1 MLYGQLDRE
10 NYLLDR
16 EMTQNINSDYSV
28 EELQK
33 ADLDI
38 NRIHTELTDE
48 LSSWRDGQLSAI
60 QDLRSET
67 LAWKDY
73 YNAEKSKLESLALQ
87 DNDLETMTA
96 MLREEFTR
104 ARLMSGKGKIKGKYD
119 SSDTRGT
126 LERSIQ
132 SVMWS
137 KDAFDS
143 KLFKQQRK
151 PPYTLPSDIF
161 YACKLFA
168 VHFILI
174 LAAFVCFRSPYGLQL
189 MFSITMQNIAIVS
202 LLSFILCIIQFI
214 SRAIASIP
222 ISYHVIMSDIR
233 YGFKLFLVTLALA
246 AISVIGLYLLGSGQL
261 PYNTQSVRKEIF
273 VPSVVL
279 WVLWFVAYKIV
290 SGEFFTRN
298 GFISDTDN
306 QQHGVVVNINWCFS
320 FILCISWWAYDHI
333 YSFDSDTS
341 QRRRFRHPR
350 RINYDIFHVD
360 GISSRAAE
368 LA

>member
-1 MLYGQLDRE
+1 
-10 NYLLDR
+10 
-16 EMTQNINSDYSV
+16 
-28 EELQK
+28 
-33 ADLDI
+33 
-38 NRIHTELTDE
+38 
-48 LSSWRDGQLSAI
+48 
-60 QDLRSET
+60 
-67 LAWKDY
+67 
-73 YNAEKSKLESLALQ
+73 
-87 DNDLETMTA
+87 
-96 MLREEFTR
+96 
-104 ARLMSGKGKIKGKYD
+104 MSGKGKIKGKYD

-151 PPYTLPSDIF
+151 PPYTLPSYIF

-189 MFSITMQNIAIVS
+189 MFSITVQNIAIVS

-222 ISYHVIMSDIR
+222 ISFHVIMSDIR

-290 SGEFFTRN
+290 SCEFFTRN

-320 FILCISWWAYDHI
+320 FILCISWLAYDNI
-333 YSFDSDTS
+333 YDFDSDTS
-341 QRRRFRHPR
+341 ERRRSYTQGEL
-350 RINYDIFHVD
+350 IMIFVMLMGFQAVLQSGHKLVLRD
-360 GISSRAAE
+360 WYKWFHEMKQNRFVFYPCVLIAAG
-368 LA
+368 LCFNFVRTYSNMYYKPIDRNK